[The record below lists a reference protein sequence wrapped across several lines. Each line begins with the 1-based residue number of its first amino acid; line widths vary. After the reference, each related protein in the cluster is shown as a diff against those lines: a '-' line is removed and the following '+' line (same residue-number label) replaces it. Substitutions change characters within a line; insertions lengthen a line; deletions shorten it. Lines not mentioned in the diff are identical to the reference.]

1 MPLEICP
8 RMRLLVGCEGVGTD
22 VRVIR
27 ATEICVALPVMAGSF
42 LSERLDHLR
51 MREWGQGGGL
61 SRGSRE
67 EVVRASWRSKG
78 AQNDSRA
85 RRGGSDCRQPV
96 QLKRCRPPRRVSRW
110 PAVPPRTVVKVY
122 SLGENSSGI
131 FIGRSSQRVNCAG
144 WTWLAP
150 HVAVIQSSSEYS
162 RILMI
167 CDGSQSGLP

>member
-85 RRGGSDCRQPV
+85 RRGGSDDG
-96 QLKRCRPPRRVSRW
+96 L
-110 PAVPPRTVVKVY
+110 
-122 SLGENSSGI
+122 SGGDASANI
-131 FIGRSSQRVNCAG
+131 V
-144 WTWLAP
+144 
-150 HVAVIQSSSEYS
+150 
-162 RILMI
+162 
-167 CDGSQSGLP
+167 GLP